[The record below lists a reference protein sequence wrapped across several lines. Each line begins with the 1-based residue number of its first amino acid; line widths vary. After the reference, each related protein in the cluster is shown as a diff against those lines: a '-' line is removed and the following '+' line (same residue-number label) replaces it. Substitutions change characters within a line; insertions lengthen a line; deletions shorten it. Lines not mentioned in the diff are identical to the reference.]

1 MMEPIT
7 TFAGKAVALPVE
19 NIDTDQIIPARYL
32 KATTKE
38 GMAEGLFRDWR
49 DSDPN
54 FVLNQPKSQG
64 AQILI
69 AGNNFGS
76 GSSREHAPWA
86 LQSYGFKAIVST
98 YFADIFRNNAL
109 KNGLLPIVVDE
120 ETYYQLVSMCEED
133 PETTLTVDLANQQLV
148 LPEGQQV
155 SFPIDG
161 FSKHCL
167 LNGVDQ
173 MGFIMQQDPDIA
185 AYEDGHPPRVH
196 TLGASSGG
204 AGWAATP
211 EG

>member
-1 MMEPIT
+1 MEPIT
-7 TFAGKAVALPVE
+7 TFTGKAAALPVE

-32 KATTKE
+32 KATSKE

-49 DSDPN
+49 DNDPN
-54 FVLNQPKSQG
+54 FVLNRPESQG

-86 LQSYGFKAIVST
+86 LQSYGFKAIIST

-133 PETTLTVDLANQQLV
+133 PETTLTIDLESQQLV

-155 SFPIDG
+155 TFPIDG

-173 MGFIMQQDPDIA
+173 MGFIMQQDPEIVT
-185 AYEDGHPPRVH
+185 YEGDHPPRVN
-196 TLGASSGG
+196 TLGATSSG
-204 AGWAATP
+204 AAWAALP

>member
-1 MMEPIT
+1 MEPIT
-7 TFAGKAVALPVE
+7 TFTGKAAALPVE

-32 KATTKE
+32 KATSKE

-54 FVLNQPKSQG
+54 FVLNRPESQG

-86 LQSYGFKAIVST
+86 LQSYGFKAVVST

-133 PETTLTVDLANQQLV
+133 PETTLTVDLENQRLV

-155 SFPIDG
+155 TFPIDG

-173 MGFIMQQDPDIA
+173 MGFIMQQDPDIV
-185 AYEDGHPPRVH
+185 AYEGGHSPRVN
-196 TLGASSGG
+196 TLGASSSG
-204 AGWAATP
+204 AAWAAWP